1 MPTLIMSSKNL
12 FILIETRKSFL
23 EEILKKMAQN
33 HRHLTDT
40 YKEGF
45 CCVCGLS
52 DVNQYYG
59 INESYIDYCG
69 NFHTLKEILVDMLNV
84 NVRKT

>member
-1 MPTLIMSSKNL
+1 
-12 FILIETRKSFL
+12 
-23 EEILKKMAQN
+23 MAAN
-33 HRHLTDT
+33 RRRLTDT
-40 YKEGF
+40 FKSGF

-69 NFHTLKEILVDMLNV
+69 NFPTFKDVLIEVLNLNV
-84 NVRKT
+84 S